1 MKKQKKLVAL
11 AVAGA
16 TLAALTGCSG
26 GTSSEASSSGPVD
39 LTMAVWSANEK
50 HLALFETIADD
61 YVAQHPDE
69 VASVSFVTLSGDYL
83 TTLTTQIAG
92 GNTPDLA
99 WIPESSGKEFVD
111 SGVLADLTPTL
122 EASDGYDLDDIL
134 PTSLERWTGA
144 DGDVYAYPFSNS
156 PFGIYVNRTLIDAAG
171 QPQPSDLVDAGT
183 WTWDEAA
190 EIAAAAAAAA
200 GSGTGPIV
208 WTATAP
214 PNTLWDSLATVW
226 SGFGA
231 EPWSADGTTCEFDS
245 PEMTEALT
253 WYVDQAYAK
262 GAFAKTGE
270 TFDFASGGA
279 VMQIAQLSSSGSIDP
294 SVDWDFLPLPAG
306 PEGDVGVLGQAG
318 IGVIAKG
325 DTPDVAAE
333 FLAFFTNPENSA
345 QLAQFFPPPRQSLLT
360 VDTIQAAAPALSEQ
374 DIQRT
379 IIDTVP
385 DAVIKSAS
393 AHYSQISPLI
403 QSAFDG
409 LWSADADVEGI
420 TADICEQISPIIGG

>member
-1 MKKQKKLVAL
+1 MKKQMKLVTL

-16 TLAALTGCSG
+16 MVAALAGCSG
-26 GTSSEASSSGPVD
+26 GDSPESASSGPVD

-50 HLALFETIADD
+50 HLTLFQSIADA
-61 YVAQHPDE
+61 YVEQHPDE
-69 VASVSFVTLSGDYL
+69 VASVSFETLSGDYL

-111 SGVLADLTPTL
+111 SGVLADLSPTL
-122 EASDGYDLDDIL
+122 EATEGYDLDDL
-134 PTSLERWTGA
+134 VPASLERWSSE

-156 PFGIYVNRTLIDAAG
+156 PFGIYVNRSLVAAAG

-183 WTWDEAA
+183 WTWDDAA
-190 EIAAAAAAAA
+190 EIAATTAAAA
-200 GSGTGPIV
+200 GAGTGPIV

-214 PNTLWDSLATVW
+214 PNMLWDSLATIW
-226 SGFGA
+226 SGYGA
-231 EPWSADGTTCEFDS
+231 QPWSEDGTTCEFES
-245 PEMTEALT
+245 PEMVDALT
-253 WYVDQAYAK
+253 WYVEQTYDN

-325 DTPDVAAE
+325 DHPDAAAD
-333 FLAFFTNPENSA
+333 FLAFFTDKENSA

-403 QSAFDG
+403 QTAFDG
-409 LWSADADVEGI
+409 LWNQGADVEAV